1 MDKIEPQ
8 HNIQNLLMGLFSN
21 SCLIVLSCLVVVTVV
36 NCLFFFFKCN
46 LGVSHVVT

>member
-21 SCLIVLSCLVVVTVV
+21 SRLIILSCLVVVTVV
-36 NCLFFFFKCN
+36 IVFFFQMQPQ
-46 LGVSHVVT
+46 S

>member
-21 SCLIVLSCLVVVTVV
+21 SCLIILSCLVVVTVV
-36 NCLFFFFKCN
+36 IVFFFFLNATSK
-46 LGVSHVVT
+46 LVML